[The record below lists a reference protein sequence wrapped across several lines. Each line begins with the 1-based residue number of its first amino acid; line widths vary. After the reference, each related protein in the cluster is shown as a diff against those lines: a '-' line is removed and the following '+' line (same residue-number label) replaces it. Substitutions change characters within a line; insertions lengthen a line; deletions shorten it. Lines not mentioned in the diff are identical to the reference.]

1 MSSDAAPVF
10 LPLIEQA
17 KLAEQTERYEDMV
30 KFMKEF
36 TEASPKLTDEQRNL
50 LSVAYK
56 NVVGS
61 RRSAW
66 RITSNIEQKAKDKE
80 GDSPK
85 LMAEYRAGIEKELN
99 DLCDEIL
106 KLIDDFLLQNL
117 PMGKTDDKKPHEAEV
132 FYYKMKGDYLRYL
145 VEVTVGE
152 RRDELSKRAGEA
164 YDKATSVAEAE
175 LKMTHPIRLGLA
187 LNYSVFHYEIMGK
200 AEDACRLAK
209 KAFDGAITELDQLQ
223 EDSYKDS
230 TLIMQLLRDNLTLWR
245 SENEEQQEKDE
256 GEDE

>member
-30 KFMKEF
+30 KFMREF
-36 TEASPKLTDEQRNL
+36 TESSPKLTDEQRNL

-85 LMAEYRAGIEKELN
+85 LMAEYRTGIEQELN
-99 DLCDEIL
+99 DLCTEIL
-106 KLIDDFLLQNL
+106 KLIDEFLLKNL
-117 PMGKTDDKKPHEAEV
+117 PTGKTDDKKPQEAEV

-145 VEVTVGE
+145 VEVTVG
-152 RRDELSKRAGEA
+152 DKRATLSNQADEA
-164 YDKATSVAEAE
+164 YKKATEVADAE

-200 AEDACRLAK
+200 ADDACKLAK

-245 SENEEQQEKDE
+245 SENEEQQEADP
-256 GEDE
+256 EDE